1 MVRHCRNRPALSE
14 FDLLAFHSCCGLI
27 APTTKRP
34 IKLKVPMDFY
44 ALLPVAAC
52 SSLYSSVRSLPTP
65 RAITRRHEQNCQ
77 GTFVSN
83 IRLTYRFLFQ
93 LAFAG
98 LACAPALAE
107 AGQIYSPEQITGLS
121 VADLKIGMS
130 AVDAE
135 HIVSG
140 AAYEGSLAATFEE
153 KTAAQW
159 IKFDRALFLFRFID
173 AAGTTRLWRI
183 RFGQK
188 FDVPQSIDVLKQKV
202 IEKYGEPSEIDGTNG
217 DLVYHTPF
225 KLDHGI
231 AKACYASGSPT
242 CWDTAMLGTKYR
254 QPTEMEAAYVT
265 EIESPEMRV
274 SITPTTMYVDLRSFG
289 LASESERRRNLSTA
303 AAIEKKRVENAKHLD
318 LGF

>member
-1 MVRHCRNRPALSE
+1 
-14 FDLLAFHSCCGLI
+14 
-27 APTTKRP
+27 
-34 IKLKVPMDFY
+34 
-44 ALLPVAAC
+44 
-52 SSLYSSVRSLPTP
+52 
-65 RAITRRHEQNCQ
+65 
-77 GTFVSN
+77 VSN
-83 IRLTYRFLFQ
+83 IRLTYRFLFR

-98 LACAPALAE
+98 LACAPALAK

-121 VADLKIGMS
+121 VADLKIGMP
-130 AVDAE
+130 AVEAE

-140 AAYEGSLAATFEE
+140 AAYEGSFAATIEE

-159 IKFDRALFLFRFID
+159 IKFDRAIFLFRFID

-202 IEKYGEPSEIDGTNG
+202 IQKYGEPSEIDGTNG
-217 DLVYHTPF
+217 DLVYHTTL

-231 AKACYASGSPT
+231 ARTCYASGSPT

-254 QPTEMEAAYVT
+254 QATEMEAAYVA

-274 SITPTTMYVDLRSFG
+274 SIAPTMMYVDLRSFG
-289 LASESERRRNLSTA
+289 LASESERRRNQSA
-303 AAIEKKRVENAKHLD
+303 AAALEKKRVQNAKHLD